1 MSKKITFKNPKAAK
15 VSAEGRVNTRQGYQ
29 RFTLD
34 LPASLHTKLKIASAK
49 SGQTMSAIVQDL
61 LEKSLKES
69 RWYYF
74 FKKPFQC
81 HWRDVITESRGLF
94 KKLTLKNQ
102 PTARNP
108 PDI

>member
-15 VSAEGRVNTRQGYQ
+15 VSAEGRVNTRQGCK

-34 LPASLHTKLKIASAK
+34 LPDSLHTKLKTASAK

-61 LEKSLKES
+61 LEKSLES

-94 KKLTLKNQ
+94 KKLTRKNQ
-102 PTARNP
+102 PTARKT